1 MTSTPEKPVPLDA
14 NRLPV
19 PLPSSQDRLADWV
32 EAYLAHA
39 VTTAPVS
46 RRAQRRD
53 LGRFLGFMIREEG
66 TDLRPRWT
74 PRLTRAFLDWMIS
87 AVDPAGRRSWS
98 DRTCNRTLAHLK
110 TFARGVHQLAPLPLG
125 DPF

>member
-87 AVDPAGRRSWS
+87 AVDPAGRPGPLRLGAQVQGARARS
-98 DRTCNRTLAHLK
+98 
-110 TFARGVHQLAPLPLG
+110 G
-125 DPF
+125 DPGGAGR